1 MLWDDALEGFWLE
14 KRRNVSPHTVSDYAL
29 TFTRFRDFVGGN
41 VEFEEITTDQ
51 VRKFLGGLQA
61 QGLSA
66 KSVSN
71 CWTAL
76 SSLWSWAEREL
87 EIKHVIRGRVARPR
101 YHRPVVEPYTRTDIG
116 ALLNACAENAQWKTP
131 KGKEVKSERGWKLR
145 DRAIILVL
153 VDTGIRAQELCD
165 LVVKDYE
172 NKLGRL
178 QIRHGKGNKSRMV
191 FMGEAARKAL
201 WRYLADRGNLRAT
214 DPIFATRNNTAMDT
228 AALRKIINRCAERA
242 GVLHSTVHKFRH
254 TFAITFLRNG
264 GSVLELQRMLGHE
277 RLDTVRIYAS
287 LAEADL
293 LEAQKRASPADNW
306 RF

>member
-29 TFTRFRDFVGGN
+29 TFTRFRAFVGGD
-41 VEFEEITTDQ
+41 VDFEEITTDQ

-101 YHRPVVEPYTRTDIG
+101 YHRPVIEPYSRTDIG
-116 ALLNACAENAQWKTP
+116 ALLNACAENAQWQTR
-131 KGKEVKSERGWKLR
+131 KGKEVKSEREWKLR

-178 QIRHGKGNKSRMV
+178 LVQLEIGVELVARHEDVHPISGHALEVPGIPESVQRARNDASIGQIPFVFISRRS
-191 FMGEAARKAL
+191 AAA
-201 WRYLADRGNLRAT
+201 
-214 DPIFATRNNTAMDT
+214 DPIR
-228 AALRKIINRCAERA
+228 RC
-242 GVLHSTVHKFRH
+242 
-254 TFAITFLRNG
+254 
-264 GSVLELQRMLGHE
+264 
-277 RLDTVRIYAS
+277 
-287 LAEADL
+287 
-293 LEAQKRASPADNW
+293 
-306 RF
+306 